1 MKLLTWMHWLQD
13 LNWGNGKIWGS
24 GVVPQ
29 YNNFTGNSSDRQP
42 HRQYFFPDFRRADR
56 FQLMAE

>member
-24 GVVPQ
+24 GVVPL
-29 YNNFTGNSSDRQP
+29 YTYTS
-42 HRQYFFPDFRRADR
+42 
-56 FQLMAE
+56 